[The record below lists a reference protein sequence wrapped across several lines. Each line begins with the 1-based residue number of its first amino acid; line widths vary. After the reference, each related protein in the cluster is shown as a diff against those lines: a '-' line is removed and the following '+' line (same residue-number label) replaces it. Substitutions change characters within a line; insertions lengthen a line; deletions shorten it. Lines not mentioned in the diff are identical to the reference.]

1 MKRFICIILVSVLCV
16 VLCSCGKTKD
26 YNISETEKT
35 ESQSNYEIIGTGS
48 KEFIFTVIGTDEKS
62 ITYSIKTDKQTVAEA
77 LIENNLIIGKQGT
90 LGYVINTVNG
100 EELNYQK
107 DGSYWA
113 FLINNEYA
121 ATTIDNTII
130 IDDTEYILKAE
141 KDETFKP
148 SEAVDKYYTLTNSDK
163 KAICNYIQD
172 RYDYYDGVNGGY
184 AGDKYSDTIMQEAAK
199 KYGIT
204 GEQAYIIWMNMYSY

>member
-1 MKRFICIILVSVLCV
+1 MLCFCLMFV
-16 VLCSCGKTKD
+16 FCSCGNETD
-26 YNISETEKT
+26 TNISETEKT

-48 KEFIFTVIGTDEKS
+48 KQFIFTVIGTNEKS
-62 ITYSIKTDKQTVAEA
+62 VTYTIKTDKRTVAEA
-77 LIENNLIIGKQGT
+77 LIENNLIIGEQGT

-107 DGSYWA
+107 DGCYWT

-121 ATTIDNTII
+121 ATTIVDN
-130 IDDTEYILKAE
+130 TEYILKAE

-163 KAICNYIQD
+163 KAICNYIQE
-172 RYDYYDGVNGGY
+172 RYDYYDSINGGY
-184 AGDKYSDTIMQEAAK
+184 AGDKYSDTIMREAAK
-199 KYGIT
+199 RYGIT
-204 GEQAYIIWMNMYSY
+204 EEQAYIIWMNMYSY

>member
-1 MKRFICIILVSVLCV
+1 MLFVIVFTF
-16 VLCSCGKTKD
+16 CSCGNKTD
-26 YNISETEKT
+26 SNISELEKT
-35 ESQSNYEIIGTGS
+35 ETQSSFEIIGNGN
-48 KEFIFTVIGTDEKS
+48 KQFIFTVIGTNKNS
-62 ITYSIKTDKQTVAEA
+62 VSYTIKTDKQNVAEA
-77 LIENNLIIGKQGT
+77 LVEYNLITGEHSSYGFA
-90 LGYVINTVNG
+90 INTANG

-121 ATTIDNTII
+121 ATTIDNTTIV
-130 IDDTEYILKAE
+130 DNTEYTLIAE

-148 SEAVDKYYTLTNSDK
+148 SETVDKYYTLTNSEK

-172 RYDYYDGVNGGY
+172 RYDYYDSVNGGY

-204 GEQAYIIWMNMYSY
+204 EEQAYIIWMNMYSY

>member
-1 MKRFICIILVSVLCV
+1 M
-16 VLCSCGKTKD
+16 
-26 YNISETEKT
+26 SETEKT

-48 KEFIFTVIGTDEKS
+48 KQFVFTVIGTDEKS
-62 ITYSIKTDKQTVAEA
+62 VTYTIKTDKRTVAEA
-77 LIENNLIIGKQGT
+77 LIENNLIIGEQGA

-107 DGSYWA
+107 DGCYWT

-121 ATTIDNTII
+121 ATTIDTTTIV
-130 IDDTEYILKAE
+130 DNTEYILKAE

-172 RYDYYDGVNGGY
+172 RYDYYDSKNGGY
-184 AGDKYSDTIMQEAAK
+184 AGDKYSDTIMREAAT

-204 GEQAYIIWMNMYSY
+204 EEQAYIIWMNMYSY